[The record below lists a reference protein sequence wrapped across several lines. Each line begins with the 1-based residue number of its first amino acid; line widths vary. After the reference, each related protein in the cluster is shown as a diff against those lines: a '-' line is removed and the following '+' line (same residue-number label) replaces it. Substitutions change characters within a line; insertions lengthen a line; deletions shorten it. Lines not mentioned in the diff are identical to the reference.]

1 MTQRLG
7 RMPRL
12 SLLFDIVVRYSLRGR
27 RAGFSRLV
35 ARASMLGMVLG
46 VTSLITVM
54 SIMNGFAGE
63 LYGRLLALVPHLE
76 VHDTRGQITD
86 WRALAA
92 DIQASDTA
100 IIGVA
105 PAISDT
111 VLLEAWGRQRPAR
124 VTGIDLSAQRS
135 VSDLH
140 QQIVSG
146 DVAEL
151 ESQRFSVAIGSTLS
165 RLLGVGV
172 GDKLQVTLPTL
183 SVTPLG
189 VFPRSATLTVVALFE
204 VGADLDAQQVWVSLD
219 TATRLFART
228 GVDYLQVELSDPERL
243 DRSSETL
250 KTQLMPIYRVTDWRE
265 GRGSLVAAVAMEK
278 VTVAILLLAV
288 IAVAAFNIVS
298 TLTMSVTD
306 KQRDIALLRVLG
318 LPASAIMLVFLG
330 HGLLLG
336 GLGIGLGAL
345 LGITLA
351 TQISS
356 LAAFIEQLLGVSLFD
371 PRVYYIGRLPSELV
385 WQDVAFTVVAAL
397 ILSVLATL
405 YPAWR
410 AAQIQ
415 PVEAL
420 NDG

>member
-1 MTQRLG
+1 MLG
-7 RMPRL
+7 SGSRL
-12 SLLFDIVVRYSLRGR
+12 SLLWDIVVRYSLRGR

-76 VHDTRGQITD
+76 VRDVRGQITN
-86 WRALAA
+86 WQQLAA
-92 DIQASDTA
+92 DIQSLDTA
-100 IIGVA
+100 IVGVA
-105 PAISDT
+105 PAVSDT

-124 VTGIDLSAQRS
+124 VTGINLLAQRS

-140 QQIVSG
+140 RQIVSG
-146 DVAEL
+146 DLNQL
-151 ESQRFSVAIGSTLS
+151 ESQRFSIAIGSTLS
-165 RLLGVGV
+165 RLLGVGI

-219 TATRLFART
+219 TSRRLFARA
-228 GVDYLQVELSDPERL
+228 GADYLQIELDSAEL
-243 DRSSETL
+243 IGGVANTL
-250 KTQLMPIYRVTDWRE
+250 NGYLPQDYRVTDWRY

-318 LPASAIMLVFLG
+318 LPAGAIMLVFLG

-336 GLGIGLGAL
+336 GLGIGLGAV

-351 TQISS
+351 TQISD
-356 LAAFIEQLLGVSLFD
+356 LAAFVEQLLGVSLFD
-371 PRVYYIGRLPSELV
+371 PRVYYIGRLPSELM
-385 WQDVAFTVVAAL
+385 WQDVGLTVLAAL
-397 ILSVLATL
+397 ILSLLATL

>member
-1 MTQRLG
+1 MLG
-7 RMPRL
+7 SGSRL
-12 SLLFDIVVRYSLRGR
+12 SLLWDIVVRYSLRGR

-76 VHDTRGQITD
+76 VRDARGQITD
-86 WRALAA
+86 WQQLAA
-92 DIQASDTA
+92 DIQSLDAA
-100 IIGVA
+100 IVGVA
-105 PAISDT
+105 PAVSDT
-111 VLLEAWGRQRPAR
+111 VLLEAWGRQRAAR
-124 VTGIDLSAQRS
+124 VTGIDLLAQRS

-146 DVAEL
+146 EL
-151 ESQRFSVAIGSTLS
+151 SQLETQRFSVAIGSTLS
-165 RLLGVGV
+165 RLLGVGI
-172 GDKLQVTLPTL
+172 GDKVQVTLPTL

-219 TATRLFART
+219 TSRRLFTRA
-228 GVDYLQVELSDPERL
+228 GADYLQIELGNAEL
-243 DRSSETL
+243 MGGVATTL
-250 KTQLMPIYRVTDWRE
+250 KGYLSQDYRVTDWRH

-318 LPASAIMLVFLG
+318 LPAGAIMLVFLG

-336 GLGIGLGAL
+336 GLGIGLGAV

-351 TQISS
+351 TQISD
-356 LAAFIEQLLGVSLFD
+356 LATFVEQLLGVSLFD
-371 PRVYYIGRLPSELV
+371 PRVYYIGRLPSELM
-385 WQDVAFTVVAAL
+385 WQDVGLTVVAAL
-397 ILSVLATL
+397 ILSLLATL

>member
-1 MTQRLG
+1 MLSS
-7 RMPRL
+7 MPRL
-12 SLLFDIVVRYSLRGR
+12 AFLWDIAVRYSLQGR

-46 VTSLITVM
+46 VASLITVM

-63 LYGRLLALVPHLE
+63 LYGRLLALVPHVE
-76 VHDTRGQITD
+76 VRDTHGQITD
-86 WRALAA
+86 WQQLAA
-92 DIQASDTA
+92 QIQSADA
-100 IIGVA
+100 NIVGIA
-105 PAISDT
+105 PAITDT

-124 VTGIDLSAQRS
+124 VTGVDLKAQQL

-140 QQIVSG
+140 HQIVLG
-146 DVAEL
+146 EF
-151 ESQRFSVAIGSTLS
+151 EQIERQRFTVAIGSTLS
-165 RLLGVGV
+165 RLLGVGI

-189 VFPRSATLTVVALFE
+189 VFPRSATLTVVSVFE

-219 TATRLFART
+219 TARQLFSREGA
-228 GVDYLQVELSDPERL
+228 DYLQVELMSPDLLDSVLASLTNQLPSD
-243 DRSSETL
+243 
-250 KTQLMPIYRVTDWRE
+250 YRVTDWRD

-306 KQRDIALLRVLG
+306 KRRDIALLRVIG
-318 LPASAIMLVFLG
+318 LPANAILLVFLG

-336 GLGIGLGAL
+336 GLGIALGAI
-345 LGITLA
+345 LGVTLA
-351 TQISS
+351 TQISG
-356 LAAFIEQLLGVSLFD
+356 LAAFVEQLLGVSLFD
-371 PRVYYIGRLPSELV
+371 PRVYYIGRLPSELM
-385 WQDVAFTVVAAL
+385 WQDVALTVVAAFM
-397 ILSVLATL
+397 LSLLATL

-410 AAQIQ
+410 AAKIQ

-420 NDG
+420 NDA